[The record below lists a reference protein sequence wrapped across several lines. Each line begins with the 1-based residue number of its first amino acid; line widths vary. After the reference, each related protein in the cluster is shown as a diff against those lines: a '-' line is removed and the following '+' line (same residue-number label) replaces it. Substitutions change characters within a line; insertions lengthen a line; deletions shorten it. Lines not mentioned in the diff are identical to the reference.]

1 MIAWMLYTV
10 IVGCCVV
17 AAAAA
22 AEWLLRV
29 QRRPIR
35 FVWIIA
41 AGLSIALAAS
51 APLRSSLAAHSSAT
65 QLEPS
70 SLVLVQTSLHS
81 VERRVPPS
89 VLPWMIVFWGMA
101 TLLVT
106 LSFVAVYRRVRRA
119 RRSWPVV
126 ELHDQRVRISPTVG
140 PLVMGLVRPEIILPR
155 WVLDRTRE
163 EQQLILAHEAAHLE
177 ARDPILLGIAC
188 ALVALMPWN
197 PALWI
202 ILSRVRLA
210 IEVDC
215 DTRVL
220 RGGVSARSY
229 GSLLVDVAEHAMPL
243 RLAAT
248 ALTDHSSHLR
258 QRILAMQPRQF
269 SHPLLRAMSVAV
281 LGIVALLAACEAKM
295 PTAAQI
301 DQMDARSAE
310 SSARSFGLVSD
321 TTITW
326 FVNGVRVSGV
336 DAKKIVEDSIAQV
349 EISKAE
355 GRPRIY
361 ITTKDANRVGVATT
375 LDTAR
380 ALRRRLGR
388 LDDTL
393 AAMSKSQ
400 PAEVQGAEPMLV
412 LNDKRAE
419 LSVLKTLDRAQILTV
434 NVLKGKSAMELYG
447 PDAKNGVIVVKT
459 RQADAR

>member
-10 IVGCCVV
+10 IVGCCAVV
-17 AAAAA
+17 AAAA

-35 FVWIIA
+35 FVWIVA
-41 AGLSIALAAS
+41 AGLSMALAAS
-51 APLRSSLAAHSSAT
+51 APLRTRLATHST
-65 QLEPS
+65 TPQLEPA

-89 VLPWMIVFWGMA
+89 VLPWMVALWGLS
-101 TLLVT
+101 TLLVA
-106 LSFVAVYRRVRRA
+106 LSFLTVYRRVRRA
-119 RRSWPVV
+119 RLSWPVV
-126 ELHDQRVRISPTVG
+126 ELLDQRVRISPTIG
-140 PLVMGLVRPEIILPR
+140 PLVMGLVRPEIIVPR

-163 EQQLILAHEAAHLE
+163 EQRLILAHEAAHLR
-177 ARDPILLGIAC
+177 ARDPILLGTAC

-229 GSLLVDVAEHAMPL
+229 SSLLVDVAEHAMPL

-258 QRILAMQPRQF
+258 QRILAMQPRRF
-269 SHPLLRAMSVAV
+269 SHPLLRGLSAAL

-310 SSARSFGLVSD
+310 SSARQFGLVSD
-321 TTITW
+321 TAITW

-336 DAKKIVEDSIAQV
+336 EAKKIAEDSIAQV
-349 EISKAE
+349 EINKVE
-355 GRPRIY
+355 GHPRIY
-361 ITTKDANRVGVATT
+361 VTTKGAAKVGYVTR

-380 ALRRRLGR
+380 ALRRRLGK

-393 AAMSKSQ
+393 AAVIK
-400 PAEVQGAEPMLV
+400 AEPVGVGAEPML
-412 LNDKRAE
+412 LLDGQRAD
-419 LSVLKTLDRAQILTV
+419 LSVLKTLDRTQILTV
-434 NVLKGKSAMELYG
+434 NVVKGASATEMYG
-447 PDAKNGVIVVKT
+447 PDAKNGVVIVRTK
-459 RQADAR
+459 QPGAQ